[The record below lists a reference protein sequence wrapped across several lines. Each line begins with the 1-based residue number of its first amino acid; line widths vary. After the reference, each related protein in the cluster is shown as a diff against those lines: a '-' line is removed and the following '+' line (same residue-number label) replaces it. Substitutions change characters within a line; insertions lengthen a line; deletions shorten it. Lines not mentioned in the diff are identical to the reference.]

1 MKRSRFGWLAVA
13 VASLV
18 VASLAAT
25 INASAGSSAT
35 LAPSAKQT
43 TGTVGVRFAVKKFVA
58 QGKSLIAVGDVIGT
72 YASADGTQVT
82 HTPFKSKVKRIKAG
96 STSARH
102 LQQATRI
109 CDILSLNL
117 APLRLALLGLI
128 VELDAVV
135 LTIKADSNGGLL
147 GGLLCGLA
155 GGSGLTSVSQ
165 AAAGLTKA
173 AKKSGLA
180 VGGPG
185 YQVPIS
191 SVTMPPPASPATA
204 SPRQLSRIQDLP
216 PVPAGVCTVLDLV
229 LGPLD
234 LNLLGLMVHLNRT
247 ELRITADPTGGLLG
261 SLLCSLAGGPPT
273 PITTPVVPTTG

>member
-13 VASLV
+13 AASLV

-25 INASAGSSAT
+25 VDASAASSAT
-35 LAPSAKQT
+35 LAPSARQS

-58 QGKSLIAVGDVIGT
+58 QGKSLYAVGDVIGT
-72 YASADGTQVT
+72 FASADGTQGMQVT

-96 STSARH
+96 SASARH
-102 LQQATRI
+102 LQQANRI

-117 APLRLALLGLI
+117 APLRLELLGLI

-155 GGSGLTSVSQ
+155 GSSGLPSLPT

-180 VGGPG
+180 AGPG
-185 YQVPIS
+185 FQVPVS
-191 SVTMPPPASPATA
+191 AVTMSPPATTS
-204 SPRQLSRIQDLP
+204 SPRQLVGNPGLAAGAGRRLHGAGSAPRPDRSEPSRA
-216 PVPAGVCTVLDLV
+216 AGAPQPHGAADHGRPDE
-229 LGPLD
+229 GP
-234 LNLLGLMVHLNRT
+234 T
-247 ELRITADPTGGLLG
+247 G
-261 SLLCSLAGGPPT
+261 SLLCSLAGGVPT
-273 PITTPVVPTTG
+273 PITTPTG

>member
-1 MKRSRFGWLAVA
+1 MKRSRFGWLAVG

-25 INASAGSSAT
+25 VDASAASSAT
-35 LAPSAKQT
+35 LAPSARQT
-43 TGTVGVRFAVKKFVA
+43 TGTVGVRFNVKKFVA
-58 QGKSLIAVGDVIGT
+58 QGKSLVAVGDVIGT
-72 YASADGTQVT
+72 YASAEGTQVT

-117 APLRLALLGLI
+117 APLRLELLGLI

-155 GGSGLTSVSQ
+155 GGSGLTSVSK

-185 YQVPIS
+185 YQVPVS
-191 SVTMPPPASPATA
+191 SVTMPPASPATA

-216 PVPAGVCTVLDLV
+216 PVPTGVCTVLDLV

-247 ELRITADPTGGLLG
+247 ELRITADPTKGLLG
-261 SLLCSLAGGPPT
+261 SLLCSLAGGPP
-273 PITTPVVPTTG
+273 PVTTPLVPTTG